1 MKKTIFTSLI
11 AILALISPSF
21 AQSGADLTASANKT
35 PEEVNTIKE
44 VAPKPKVEPLAI
56 RRQKIEK
63 DLRAT
68 ILKLQTV
75 IDRTGTVIELLNKNE
90 KDTTEATKYLVE
102 AQTSLDEATLALEQ
116 FVGVVIP
123 EAKADI
129 KARTDDKTVSTM
141 ITKEA
146 PAPATLKDPLKK
158 AEEALRDS
166 KKSLIDSIKSLKD
179 LLTPKEE

>member
-11 AILALISPSF
+11 AILALISPTF
-21 AQSGADLTASANKT
+21 AQSGADLTASAVKE
-35 PEEVNTIKE
+35 PVVIKE

-75 IDRTGTVIELLNKNE
+75 IDRTGVIIDLLNKNE
-90 KDTTEATKYLVE
+90 KDTTEATKYLIE
-102 AQTSLDEATLALEQ
+102 AQTSLDEANLALEQ
-116 FVGVVIP
+116 FIGVVLP
-123 EAKADI
+123 EAKIDLKAKIDEKVISTLSI
-129 KARTDDKTVSTM
+129 KEV
-141 ITKEA
+141 
-146 PAPATLKDPLKK
+146 PAPAILKDPLKK
-158 AEEALRDS
+158 AEEALRES
-166 KKSLIDSIKSLKD
+166 KKSLTDSIKSLKD